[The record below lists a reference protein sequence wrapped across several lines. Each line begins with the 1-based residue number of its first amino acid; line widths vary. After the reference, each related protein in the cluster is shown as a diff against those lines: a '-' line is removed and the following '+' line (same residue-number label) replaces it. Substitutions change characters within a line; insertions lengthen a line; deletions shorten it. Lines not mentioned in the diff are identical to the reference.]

1 MHLLAQN
8 LSKFQNKQNSVAY
21 LSVSLSNGRT
31 IWIDTLDRS
40 ASLVSVNTGVVIGI
54 FSVVEFFPNIYLCKG
69 IINIKHYLRLDLRT
83 NGSFI

>member
-54 FSVVEFFPNIYLCKG
+54 FSVIKSKFQPLPIEEVEALLLAHKA
-69 IINIKHYLRLDLRT
+69 
-83 NGSFI
+83 